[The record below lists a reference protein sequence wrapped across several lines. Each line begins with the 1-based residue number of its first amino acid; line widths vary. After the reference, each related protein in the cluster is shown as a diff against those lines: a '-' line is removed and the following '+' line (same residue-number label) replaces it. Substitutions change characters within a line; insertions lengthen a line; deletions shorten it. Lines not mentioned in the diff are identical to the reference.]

1 MTNGITVMGSELGDI
16 FWDLA
21 PWITYEAGYD
31 LGCSIYVA
39 NPGDTEKEYT
49 LMARLARES
58 AVISEEVLP
67 VFGYSWFKV
76 APGDL
81 IRLRGALRFDESD
94 SELALLLIERET
106 EEVADSVVTVLVS
119 PANAAALPPSWPG
132 AGTSTGTYTDWS
144 LMLAMM
150 LPIMMVGMIGAA
162 TTPEKEKK
170 EAIPEKEAVKLLPPG
185 RGE

>member
-1 MTNGITVMGSELGDI
+1 MTPVNVMSGSLGDI
-16 FWDLA
+16 FWDLS
-21 PWITYEAGYD
+21 PWITYQPGYD

-67 VFGYSWFKV
+67 VFGYTWFKV
-76 APGDL
+76 APGDF

-94 SELALLLIERET
+94 SELAILLVERET
-106 EEVADSVVTVLVS
+106 EDVTDSVVTLLVS
-119 PANAAALPPSWPG
+119 PANASALPPSWPG
-132 AGTSTGTYTDWS
+132 AGTSTGTFTDWS
-144 LMLAMM
+144 MMMAMM

-162 TTPEKEKK
+162 TTSEKEKK
-170 EAIPEKEAVKLLPPG
+170 EAVTKKETVKLLPPG
-185 RGE
+185 RVE